1 MDFYELLEYLDLE
14 SAAEFQY
21 FEAMADLV
29 ECDEYIEQEAVY
41 ALFEGADETMIPELL
56 EDYFEDILE
65 GLPEDAGEI
74 YSLLHQIK
82 MSLIGLAQNR
92 GKGLDAESDLRRLVD
107 EFCRFRTWYV
117 EESDVEL
124 TPDRGGP
131 VLHQCLRDAI
141 TTSRMQR
148 LGGETYRYSFEW
160 ALQYELDSYTM
171 SFAELAAAE
180 DGYNDGA
187 IVYDPQEYENEY
199 YESDHAD
206 VTMTD
211 GTIIDAAMLDG
222 KGGGRHDH

>member
-56 EDYFEDILE
+56 EDYFEDLLE

-148 LGGETYRYSFEW
+148 LGGEMYRYSFEW

-187 IVYDPQEYENEY
+187 IVYDPQEYENEH

>member
-1 MDFYELLEYLDLE
+1 MDFTELLEYLDLE
-14 SAAEFQY
+14 SAAEFEY

-29 ECDEYIEQEAVY
+29 ESEEYIEQEAVY

-56 EDYFEDILE
+56 EDYFEDILD

-92 GKGLDAESDLRRLVD
+92 GQGMDAESDLRRLVD
-107 EFCRFRTWYV
+107 EFCRFRQWYV

-124 TPDRGGP
+124 SPDDGGP

-148 LGGETYRYSFEW
+148 LGGASYRYSFED
-160 ALQYELDSYTM
+160 ALMYELDSYTM

-180 DGYNDGA
+180 DNYNEGA
-187 IVYDPQEYENEY
+187 IVYSPEDEMTEEDLMDPNILY
-199 YESDHAD
+199 
-206 VTMTD
+206 D
-211 GTIIDAAMLDG
+211 GV
-222 KGGGRHDH
+222 RHDN

>member
-1 MDFYELLEYLDLE
+1 MDFYELLKYLDLE
-14 SAAEFQY
+14 SAAEFEY

-29 ECDEYIEQEAVY
+29 ESDEYIEQEAVY
-41 ALFEGADETMIPELL
+41 ALFEGAEETMIPELL

-92 GKGLDAESDLRRLVD
+92 GQGIDAESDLRRLLD
-107 EFCRFRTWYV
+107 EFCRFRQWYSEV
-117 EESDVEL
+117 SDVEL
-124 TPDRGGP
+124 TPDDGSG

-148 LGGETYRYSFEW
+148 LGGDSYRYSFEG
-160 ALQYELDSYTM
+160 ALDYELDSYTM

-187 IVYDPQEYENEY
+187 IVFTPEED
-199 YESDHAD
+199 
-206 VTMTD
+206 D
-211 GTIIDAAMLDG
+211 GV
-222 KGGGRHDH
+222 RHDN